1 MSEIAMSP
9 IAMSEIATPDDARSA
24 RAELIRYDIRRDRAG
39 WTVYDVRSGA
49 IAVID
54 EVLQVGLDMDEA
66 DAVADAL
73 STDLPP
79 ASLAGAFHRF
89 AWFQA
94 PARP

>member
-1 MSEIAMSP
+1 MSIQT
-9 IAMSEIATPDDARSA
+9 IHHDVV
-24 RAELIRYDIRRDRAG
+24 RYDIRRDRAG

-54 EVLQVGLDMDEA
+54 EVLQVGLAMDEA

-73 STDLPP
+73 STDLPSAP
-79 ASLAGAFHRF
+79 LAGMMPRY
-89 AWFQA
+89 AWFQD

>member
-1 MSEIAMSP
+1 MLIAPMSIAPMSIAMSIHP
-9 IAMSEIATPDDARSA
+9 T
-24 RAELIRYDIRRDRAG
+24 RYDIRRDRDG

-54 EVLQVGLDMDEA
+54 DVLQVGLAMEEA

-73 STDLPP
+73 SAECPS
-79 ASLAGAFHRF
+79 AALAGLMPRF
-89 AWFQA
+89 AWFQL

>member
-1 MSEIAMSP
+1 MSIQSLHH
-9 IAMSEIATPDDARSA
+9 DV
-24 RAELIRYDIRRDRAG
+24 IRYDIRRDRGG

-73 STDLPP
+73 STEIPP
-79 ASLAGAFHRF
+79 APFPGMAPRF
-89 AWFQA
+89 AWFQD

>member
-1 MSEIAMSP
+1 MSDIAMFQP
-9 IAMSEIATPDDARSA
+9 VMSAHDD
-24 RAELIRYDIRRDRAG
+24 LIRYDIRRDRAG

-73 STDLPP
+73 STEPSSAP
-79 ASLAGAFHRF
+79 LAGIMPRF

>member
-1 MSEIAMSP
+1 MTQP
-9 IAMSEIATPDDARSA
+9 LLSA

-73 STDLPP
+73 STEPP
-79 ASLAGAFHRF
+79 SASLAGIMPRF

>member
-1 MSEIAMSP
+1 MSIQVMHH
-9 IAMSEIATPDDARSA
+9 DVV
-24 RAELIRYDIRRDRAG
+24 RYDIRRDRAG

-54 EVLQVGLDMDEA
+54 EVLQVGLEMDEA

-73 STDLPP
+73 STETP
-79 ASLAGAFHRF
+79 AAPFAGIAPRF
-89 AWFQA
+89 AWFQN

>member
-1 MSEIAMSP
+1 MSIQV
-9 IAMSEIATPDDARSA
+9 IQCDAT
-24 RAELIRYDIRRDRAG
+24 RYDIRRDRAG

-54 EVLQVGLDMDEA
+54 EVLQVGLDLDEA

-73 STDLPP
+73 STGIPDAPVSGFVP
-79 ASLAGAFHRF
+79 RF
-89 AWFQA
+89 AWFQL

>member
-1 MSEIAMSP
+1 MP
-9 IAMSEIATPDDARSA
+9 IHA
-24 RAELIRYDIRRDRAG
+24 LRYDIRRDRAG

-54 EVLQVGLDMDEA
+54 EVLQVGLDLDEA

-73 STDLPP
+73 STETPP
-79 ASLAGAFHRF
+79 TPLAGIAPRF
-89 AWFQA
+89 AWFQN